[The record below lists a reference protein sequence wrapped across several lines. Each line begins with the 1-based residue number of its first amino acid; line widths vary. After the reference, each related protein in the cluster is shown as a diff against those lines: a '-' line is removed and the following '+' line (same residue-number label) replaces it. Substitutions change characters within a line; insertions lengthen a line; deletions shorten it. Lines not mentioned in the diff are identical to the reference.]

1 MPAYF
6 VVDNEVTD
14 PVGFEEYRK
23 QVPVTVG
30 KYGGKFLVRGGQVQ
44 TLGGDWKPEAHCRH
58 RVSEHRERPA
68 LVRLRGIPCVEG
80 APVAHGARQRGSGRR
95 PALVRHAIS
104 RNIIVAVVMCSRSRV
119 PLIASAR

>member
-1 MPAYF
+1 
-6 VVDNEVTD
+6 VTD

-23 QVPVTVG
+23 QVPVTVE

-44 TLGGDWKPEAHCRH
+44 TLGGDWKPKRIVVTEF
-58 RVSEHRERPA
+58 
-68 LVRLRGIPCVEG
+68 
-80 APVAHGARQRGSGRR
+80 RGSGRR

-119 PLIASAR
+119 ALIASAR